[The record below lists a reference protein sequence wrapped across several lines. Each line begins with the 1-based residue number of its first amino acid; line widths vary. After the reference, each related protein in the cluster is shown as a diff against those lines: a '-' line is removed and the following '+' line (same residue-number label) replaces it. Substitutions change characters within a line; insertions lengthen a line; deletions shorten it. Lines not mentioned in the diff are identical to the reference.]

1 MDEMMSVSVRS
12 RETDLLQFMMALCE
26 TNSSNYAQ
34 NIRIMNILNWAN
46 LCARCVSHHLLTS
59 DWLYSECYL

>member
-1 MDEMMSVSVRS
+1 MSVSVRS

-59 DWLYSECYL
+59 D